1 MVARVLSLFIRNIM
15 RFNMQM
21 RVWTT
26 LWLPML
32 CAGTTAG
39 GHAIRSRPAVRRQ
52 PGWQQRQPGNSGNL
66 ATAAGNLVTTA
77 GAAQLRGLTVAF
89 RRPPLMDPYCARGA
103 GGLSTLLLLLPGLV
117 ARRRGDARRARWYGI
132 QTAIAFFSDYVM
144 IGSLSICHGIDRLC
158 ASYTFAS
165 LTLRAWRGS
174 PTPPQRSGPQQGAP
188 AGEAPRAR
196 PRLVRVGCLAAG
208 VPALWCKAR
217 AAEAA
222 QRGEARCEPSSV
234 APRPWRPGHG
244 ARAMAA
250 GRRGSGAR
258 ARPRVR
264 CPGCDAQGA
273 MVRWPL
279 ELPFEVQQC

>member
-1 MVARVLSLFIRNIM
+1 MYQVIGDKETPAEACRVTYSHLGSHAPSRYSFTCTRAESAVVARVGEESTLFIL
-15 RFNMQM
+15 FNMHM
-21 RVWTT
+21 RVWAT

-234 APRPWRPGHG
+234 APRP
-244 ARAMAA
+244 
-250 GRRGSGAR
+250 
-258 ARPRVR
+258 
-264 CPGCDAQGA
+264 
-273 MVRWPL
+273 
-279 ELPFEVQQC
+279 

>member
-1 MVARVLSLFIRNIM
+1 
-15 RFNMQM
+15 
-21 RVWTT
+21 
-26 LWLPML
+26 
-32 CAGTTAG
+32 
-39 GHAIRSRPAVRRQ
+39 
-52 PGWQQRQPGNSGNL
+52 
-66 ATAAGNLVTTA
+66 
-77 GAAQLRGLTVAF
+77 
-89 RRPPLMDPYCARGA
+89 MDPYCARGA

-264 CPGCDAQGA
+264 CPGCDGAVAAHRIPSAPLGPYAPPPPPREGSFSRAGDAAAWDAWHTLWHVASAQAA
-273 MVRWPL
+273 MIV
-279 ELPFEVQQC
+279 EAHA

>member
-1 MVARVLSLFIRNIM
+1 
-15 RFNMQM
+15 M
-21 RVWTT
+21 RVFAA

-39 GHAIRSRPAVRRQ
+39 GHAIRGRPAVRR
-52 PGWQQRQPGNSGNL
+52 
-66 ATAAGNLVTTA
+66 AGSLVTTA

-132 QTAIAFFSDYVM
+132 QTAIAFISDYVM
-144 IGSLSICHGIDRLC
+144 IGALSICHGIDRLC

-165 LTLRAWRGS
+165 LTLRAYRGR
-174 PTPPQRSGPQQGAP
+174 PTPPQRSAPQQGAP

-208 VPALWCKAR
+208 VPAVWCKAR

-234 APRPWRPGHG
+234 APPPWRPGEGVVEPGHG
-244 ARAMAA
+244 
-250 GRRGSGAR
+250 
-258 ARPRVR
+258 
-264 CPGCDAQGA
+264 PGCDGA
-273 MVRWPL
+273 VAASTPPHWAPTHAAPVFFVLFATVAFRTQAMPRRGMLGIRCGTWPARR
-279 ELPFEVQQC
+279 PP

>member
-1 MVARVLSLFIRNIM
+1 MGKH
-15 RFNMQM
+15 M
-21 RVWTT
+21 RVFAA
-26 LWLPML
+26 LCLPML

-39 GHAIRSRPAVRRQ
+39 GHAVRGRPAVRR
-52 PGWQQRQPGNSGNL
+52 
-66 ATAAGNLVTTA
+66 AGNLVTTA

-117 ARRRGDARRARWYGI
+117 ARRRGDARRARWFGI
-132 QTAIAFFSDYVM
+132 QTAIAFISDYVM
-144 IGSLSICHGIDRLC
+144 IGALSICHGIDRLC

-165 LTLRAWRGS
+165 LTLRAYRGR
-174 PTPPQRSGPQQGAP
+174 PTPPQRSAPQQGAP

-208 VPALWCKAR
+208 VPAVWCKAR

-234 APRPWRPGHG
+234 APEPWRPGEGVVEPGHG
-244 ARAMAA
+244 
-250 GRRGSGAR
+250 
-258 ARPRVR
+258 
-264 CPGCDAQGA
+264 PGCDGAVAASIPPHWAPTHAPTPFCCFVRDGSFSHAGDAAAWDAWHTLWHVASAQAA
-273 MVRWPL
+273 MIV
-279 ELPFEVQQC
+279 EGHA

>member
-1 MVARVLSLFIRNIM
+1 MKNEMHKHM
-15 RFNMQM
+15 RMLAA
-21 RVWTT
+21 

-39 GHAIRSRPAVRRQ
+39 GHAIRGRPAVRR
-52 PGWQQRQPGNSGNL
+52 
-66 ATAAGNLVTTA
+66 AGNLVTTA

-117 ARRRGDARRARWYGI
+117 ARRRGDARRARWFGI
-132 QTAIAFFSDYVM
+132 QTAIAFISDYVM
-144 IGSLSICHGIDRLC
+144 IGALSICHGIDRLC

-165 LTLRAWRGS
+165 LTLRAYRGR
-174 PTPPQRSGPQQGAP
+174 PTPPQRSAPQQGAP

-208 VPALWCKAR
+208 VPAVWCKAR

-222 QRGEARCEPSSV
+222 QRGEARCEPSLV
-234 APRPWRPGHG
+234 APGPLRQGHG
-244 ARAMAA
+244 ARAK
-250 GRRGSGAR
+250 G
-258 ARPRVR
+258 
-264 CPGCDAQGA
+264 
-273 MVRWPL
+273 
-279 ELPFEVQQC
+279 